1 MKKLT
6 AIIQRY
12 PLPAYFLLAYAF
24 AWILAPL
31 IAVSPMYG
39 LPGLFAPTLA
49 AILVSWATDGR
60 AQAGLLLRKLTI
72 WRVNLVWYLVALGLP
87 FLISFV
93 ASASG
98 KYLNSKSSY
107 ELAPLTPLGLVV
119 FVLVVGE
126 ELGWRGYAQPEL
138 EKRYSPL
145 VAALILGVLWGFWH
159 LPNFYIPSLPHYE
172 IPLPAFV
179 IYTTGLSVLAAWLL
193 KHTHGSVLIATL
205 LHGATNTFGFLTPG
219 LDTATRWWLIAIVYG
234 VAALLV
240 AIVFGAQLQR
250 APSVTSFESSP
261 STTMPPKS

>member
-1 MKKLT
+1 MNKLT
-6 AIIQRY
+6 AFIQRY
-12 PLPAYFLLAYAF
+12 PLPAYFVLAYAL
-24 AWILAPL
+24 AWALAPL
-31 IAVSPMYG
+31 IAISPMYG
-39 LPGLFAPTLA
+39 LPGLFAPALA
-49 AILVSWATDGR
+49 AILVSWATGGR
-60 AQAGLLLRKLTI
+60 AQAGLLLRRLSI

-93 ASASG
+93 ASAPS
-98 KYLNSKSSY
+98 KYLNANSSY

-159 LPNFYIPSLPHYE
+159 LPNFFIPSLPHYD
-172 IPLPAFV
+172 IPMPAFV

-193 KHTHGSVLIATL
+193 KYTRGSVLMASL

-219 LDTATRWWLIAIVYG
+219 LDTATRWWLIALVYG
-234 VAALLV
+234 VTALLV

-250 APSVTSFESSP
+250 TPSVTSFEP
-261 STTMPPKS
+261 SHSTSAPPKS